1 VKERIARRVRPHS
14 SSRRRTAVSPR
25 SRERMQ
31 SSIASVAV
39 LASGTASASARR
51 RRAVGATARLGGRD
65 NSLRSIHPGVD
76 SVADADRDRAHAT
89 RRRRASKLDGML
101 RHRHDAWSP
110 VARASVDDY
119 DAELARGDDDARRLL
134 DDDRGGG
141 ERPIADDVDVRATA
155 LLFIFPA
162 IAGLLFGWDIG
173 STSGA
178 LQSLTDPNTAGMDW
192 YALDPFQRGLV
203 VSTSLA
209 GALVASAT
217 AALKLGDKLGSR
229 KELQLAALLYAGGA
243 LVQGGAISLET
254 LVLGRFTYGLGIGFA
269 MHGAP
274 LYIAETAPTKVRG
287 LLISLKECFIVG
299 GILLGYAGGYLIEG
313 EEGGW
318 RVLLS
323 SSVALSGVLS
333 LGLLKLP
340 DSPRWWLQRGGD
352 ANDARAA
359 LKILRG
365 DKATPGTIDAEM
377 RAMTAASEKSGVGG
391 VGELLRKK
399 NVRPLFVGLSVV
411 LFQQITG
418 QPSVLYYAEQ
428 VFIAAGFDASEGAGV
443 SVILGV
449 FKLVM
454 TGFAV
459 KYVDSVGRRPL
470 LLGGVAAM
478 TLATVALGACSD
490 ALATGD
496 PADSLNTARLS
507 VLAIFAYVGAY
518 QVSFGPIAWLL
529 VGEIFPQRVRS
540 AAVGT
545 ATLTNF
551 ASNYLVALYLPTM
564 IASYGQA
571 GTYYVFSVMGVIAL
585 ASIYLTVPETK
596 GKSLEEIEA
605 EMTR

>member
-1 VKERIARRVRPHS
+1 
-14 SSRRRTAVSPR
+14 
-25 SRERMQ
+25 
-31 SSIASVAV
+31 
-39 LASGTASASARR
+39 
-51 RRAVGATARLGGRD
+51 
-65 NSLRSIHPGVD
+65 
-76 SVADADRDRAHAT
+76 
-89 RRRRASKLDGML
+89 
-101 RHRHDAWSP
+101 
-110 VARASVDDY
+110 
-119 DAELARGDDDARRLL
+119 
-134 DDDRGGG
+134 
-141 ERPIADDVDVRATA
+141 
-155 LLFIFPA
+155 
-162 IAGLLFGWDIG
+162 
-173 STSGA
+173 
-178 LQSLTDPNTAGMDW
+178 
-192 YALDPFQRGLV
+192 
-203 VSTSLA
+203 
-209 GALVASAT
+209 
-217 AALKLGDKLGSR
+217 
-229 KELQLAALLYAGGA
+229 
-243 LVQGGAISLET
+243 
-254 LVLGRFTYGLGIGFA
+254 

-287 LLISLKECFIVG
+287 LQLSLKECFIVG

-323 SSVALSGVLS
+323 SSVALSDVLS

-340 DSPRWWLQRGGD
+340 DSPRRSLQRGGD
-352 ANDARAA
+352 ANDARVA

-377 RAMTAASEKSGVGG
+377 RAVTAASEKSGVGGVGG

-411 LFQQITG
+411 LFQQTTG

-470 LLGGVAAM
+470 LLSGVAAM

-529 VGEIFPQRVRS
+529 TGEIFPQRVRS

-551 ASNYLVALYLPTM
+551 ASNYIVALYLP
-564 IASYGQA
+564 
-571 GTYYVFSVMGVIAL
+571 
-585 ASIYLTVPETK
+585 
-596 GKSLEEIEA
+596 
-605 EMTR
+605 R

>member
-1 VKERIARRVRPHS
+1 MH
-14 SSRRRTAVSPR
+14 
-25 SRERMQ
+25 

-65 NSLRSIHPGVD
+65 DSLRSLHPGVD

-134 DDDRGGG
+134 DDDGGEVLKERRSPRERGRMGTSHDRGGG

-340 DSPRWWLQRGGD
+340 DSPRWSLQRGGD

>member
-1 VKERIARRVRPHS
+1 MH
-14 SSRRRTAVSPR
+14 
-25 SRERMQ
+25 

-65 NSLRSIHPGVD
+65 DSLRSLHPGVD

-134 DDDRGGG
+134 DDDGGEVLKERRSPRERGRMGTSHDRGGG

-340 DSPRWWLQRGGD
+340 DSPRWSLQRGGD

-571 GTYYVFSVMGVIAL
+571 GTYYIFSVMGVIAL